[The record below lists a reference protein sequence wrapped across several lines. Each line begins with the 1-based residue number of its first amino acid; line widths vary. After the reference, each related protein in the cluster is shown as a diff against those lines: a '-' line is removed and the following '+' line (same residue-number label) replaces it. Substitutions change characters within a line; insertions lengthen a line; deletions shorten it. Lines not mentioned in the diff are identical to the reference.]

1 MRAPRVRLAAL
12 VACAMLAGVLAFLAT
27 RPVEQG
33 ATPVASPL
41 IGTVA
46 PDVAAWTLSGDHV
59 SLAALRG
66 RVVVLSFF
74 ASWCSPCRAEA
85 PNLVAFA
92 WHQHVTR
99 SRAVLLGV
107 VFSDSDAAA
116 SSFAHAFGL
125 TYPILEDP
133 AGAIANDFGVVN
145 LPVTVVIDAR
155 GRVDEVLEG
164 TATTNQLDAAASRAM
179 RTAA

>member
-12 VACAMLAGVLAFLAT
+12 VAFALLAGVLAFLAT

-33 ATPVASPL
+33 ATPVDSPL

-46 PDVAAWTLSGDHV
+46 PDVVAQTLAGDHV

-74 ASWCSPCRAEA
+74 ASWCAPCRAEA

-92 WHQHVTR
+92 WHAHVTR
-99 SRAVLLGV
+99 SRTDLFGV
-107 VFSDSDAAA
+107 IFGDSDAAVTA
-116 SSFAHAFGL
+116 FAHSVGL

-133 AGAIANDFGVVN
+133 SGAIANDFGVDA

-155 GRVDEVLEG
+155 GRVTEVLQG
-164 TATTNQLDAAASRAM
+164 PATTSQLVAAADQAM
-179 RTAA
+179 RAPA